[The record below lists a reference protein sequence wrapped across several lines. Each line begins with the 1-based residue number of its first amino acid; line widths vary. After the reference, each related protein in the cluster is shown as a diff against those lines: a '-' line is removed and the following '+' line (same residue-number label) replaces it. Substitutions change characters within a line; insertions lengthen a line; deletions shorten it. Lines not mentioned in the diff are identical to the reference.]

1 MCLPELSWPDPILL
15 MENSFHGQDA
25 FNFLHFV
32 ESSHFTKSWN
42 ELGLNDE
49 ADLSTLQIAIMSN
62 PQMGNVVAG
71 TGGLRKMRFSTPAQ
85 GRGKR
90 GAYRVCYVYFE
101 EYDVAY
107 LMLIYMKNEKDDLSS
122 AEKRKIKELI
132 EGIGE
137 ELERLQHLK

>member
-1 MCLPELSWPDPILL
+1 
-15 MENSFHGQDA
+15 
-25 FNFLHFV
+25 LHFV